1 MQKIMEQLNDKEQII
16 KELDQLNFN
25 SYKDFNYLP
34 Y

>member
-1 MQKIMEQLNDKEQII
+1 MEEINIQEQVK